1 MSDDNE
7 WFVPVERDGA
17 TGESTPSI
25 SFMVHGLLSSRVQ
38 TGMSDE
44 DRPEEDVN
52 IYLAH
57 LLSEYLRPQHSLRIQ
72 EYVSH
77 YDSSVFERVR
87 TSTNTRF
94 RYTVYKANA
103 DHILMMMGVF
113 HNPGGG
119 RPSTLPRRIDD
130 ETVLGRGRAY
140 YDYAFTYSRCLHGR
154 SSAITGVL
162 GKLAFGFE
170 RYLRLLMH
178 LRGEY
183 LNLIDHLSPGDL
195 FHLERGV
202 LGIDVSKQRDLF
214 LDAYVA
220 WRRDPT
226 PLHREQ
232 LLRQA
237 AALHQ
242 LDPEFDF
249 KLPED

>member
-17 TGESTPSI
+17 AGESTPSI

-44 DRPEEDVN
+44 ERPEDDVN

-57 LLSEYLRPQHSLRIQ
+57 LLNEYLRPQYHLRMH
-72 EYVSH
+72 EYVSP
-77 YDSSVFERVR
+77 YDSSVFEHVQ

-113 HNPGGG
+113 HNPGGV
-119 RPSTLPRRIDD
+119 RPSTLPRRLDD
-130 ETVLGRGRAY
+130 ETLVGRGRAY

-183 LNLIDHLSPGDL
+183 LNLIDHLSTGDL

-202 LGIDVSKQRDLF
+202 LGMDLAQQRDVF
-214 LDAYVA
+214 LDAYAA

-226 PLHREQ
+226 PAHREQ
-232 LLRQA
+232 LERMATALR
-237 AALHQ
+237 Q
-242 LDPEFDF
+242 LDPEFHF
-249 KLPED
+249 KLPEQ

>member
-183 LNLIDHLSPGDL
+183 LKLIDHLSPGDL